1 MKISLIFLAMLAA
14 SAAGAAPIDM
24 ATQTCQDLVDADDDQ
39 QDQMIAW
46 LHGYVS
52 GHSGSTLYDLDAR
65 ADAATLRTYCQNHL
79 TIGVLSAAGQWKH

>member
-1 MKISLIFLAMLAA
+1 MKFALIFMALLAA
-14 SAAGAAPIDM
+14 SAARAAAVDM
-24 ATQTCQDLVDADDDQ
+24 STQTCQDLIDADDDQ

-65 ADAATLRTYCQNHL
+65 ADAAKLRVYCQNHL
-79 TIGVLSAAGQWKH
+79 TVGVLSAAEQWKH